1 MLKPISILHRICL
14 VTILAWLAVTPAR
27 AEPKPER
34 NYSYSDEAAAILEV
48 YRKESDL
55 PTKDLPKILALLD
68 DGLAKIKDKKGYDY
82 SMLLQ
87 LKAKTLIEKGDYQK
101 SIEPMEQGL
110 LLSDAATPTFLE
122 ERISS
127 EVSHFLAQLYFQETS
142 GMKDQARLKESYEK
156 AELYGQRWL
165 KNTPNPTAE
174 DLYFYASLLFTRAV
188 QDEKNVDKPR
198 IKLAMDYI
206 DRSMHLSSRPKDNLY
221 VLKLACLQQLAATAA
236 AAAASAEQL
245 KMTAVAAAAS
255 AEQLEMTAA
264 SAEIFELLLQRKP
277 ESKEYWKQLAS
288 SYVQLD
294 QPVRAIVTLERAQAV
309 GLLNT
314 PADNYSLFGIYFN
327 EGQFEQAAELL
338 EKGLK
343 DKTIEPNDEKTWELL
358 ASCYQQLNRDF
369 KAIDALKR
377 AALVYPKSG
386 QLEFL
391 IAQAYYNLKKPEE
404 ALPHLQM
411 SVRKGGGTKPAQ
423 TYIFMAYIAFELR
436 NLDLA
441 LEAANKAI
449 ALPDG
454 VKEGTRFKKAVEGA
468 IADREEKLKKM

>member
-1 MLKPISILHRICL
+1 
-14 VTILAWLAVTPAR
+14 
-27 AEPKPER
+27 
-34 NYSYSDEAAAILEV
+34 
-48 YRKESDL
+48 
-55 PTKDLPKILALLD
+55 
-68 DGLAKIKDKKGYDY
+68 
-82 SMLLQ
+82 
-87 LKAKTLIEKGDYQK
+87 
-101 SIEPMEQGL
+101 
-110 LLSDAATPTFLE
+110 
-122 ERISS
+122 
-127 EVSHFLAQLYFQETS
+127 VSHFLAQLYFQETS

-156 AELYGQRWL
+156 AELYGERWL
-165 KNTPNPTAE
+165 KNTPNPAAE
-174 DLYFYASLLFTRAV
+174 DMYFYASLLFTRAV

-206 DRSMHLSSRPKDNLY
+206 DRGLHLSSRPKDNLY
-221 VLKLACLQQLAATAA
+221 ILKLACLQ
-236 AAAASAEQL
+236 
-245 KMTAVAAAAS
+245 
-255 AEQLEMTAA
+255 QLEMTAA

-423 TYIFMAYIAFELR
+423 TYIFMAYIAFELK

-468 IADREEKLKKM
+468 IVDREEKLKKM